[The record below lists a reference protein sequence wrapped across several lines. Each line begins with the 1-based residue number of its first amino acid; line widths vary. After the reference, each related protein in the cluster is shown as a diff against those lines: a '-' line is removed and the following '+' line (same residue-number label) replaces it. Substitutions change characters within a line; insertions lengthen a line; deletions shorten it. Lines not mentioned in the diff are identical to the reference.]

1 MNISCTVMSF
11 RSRFL
16 SPLSETEIMLYIWIY
31 SSKTSG
37 NSVRRQ
43 GITVRWKGHR
53 EHANTSVDIIPL
65 TRSETTVS
73 WQGTEF
79 YTYTDIDIICLNRSS
94 TTVSW
99 QGTEF
104 CTHMELILNIL
115 YAGYW

>member
-1 MNISCTVMSF
+1 
-11 RSRFL
+11 
-16 SPLSETEIMLYIWIY
+16 
-31 SSKTSG
+31 
-37 NSVRRQ
+37 
-43 GITVRWKGHR
+43 
-53 EHANTSVDIIPL
+53 
-65 TRSETTVS
+65 VS

-115 YAGYW
+115 YAGY